1 MESSFD
7 NKAPSKPK
15 PFAIHLEKEPH
26 FQDDDSEQEV
36 FKYPQMA
43 QMSFEER
50 AIFEE
55 KIAATQ
61 LAII

>member
-1 MESSFD
+1 MVSTFAD
-7 NKAPSKPK
+7 NKSK
-15 PFAIHLEKEPH
+15 PFAIHLEREPMM
-26 FQDDDSEQEV
+26 QEDEI

-50 AIFEE
+50 AIFEQ

-61 LAII
+61 LAIM

>member
-1 MESSFD
+1 MM
-7 NKAPSKPK
+7 
-15 PFAIHLEKEPH
+15 
-26 FQDDDSEQEV
+26 QEDEI

-50 AIFEE
+50 AIFEQ

-61 LAII
+61 LAIM